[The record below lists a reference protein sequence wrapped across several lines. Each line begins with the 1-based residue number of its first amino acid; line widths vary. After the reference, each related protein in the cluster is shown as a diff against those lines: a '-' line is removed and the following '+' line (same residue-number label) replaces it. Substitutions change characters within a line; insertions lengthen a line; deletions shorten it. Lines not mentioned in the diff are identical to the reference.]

1 MNTAL
6 KFYAVLVVAGAFV
19 GVVAI
24 ASKAQAKLDEK
35 LPVQPPT
42 DPVTPTPVTP
52 TPEPR
57 DVSRDVPWEIVTYK
71 KVGKDGVVR
80 DRADL
85 EFDDLPAMREWTLAK
100 AGEFGIGDGELAE
113 EALTQL
119 LTLFRNRLS
128 LDEIRVGDRGKFD
141 IAELFNRAKPLSWG
155 QAKSAVLAWIDAP
168 QAPDRLP
175 DPLLAL
181 YDYKGVVIA
190 IWQIQINP
198 TLVEWAV
205 FPGGTIDSV
214 RQSKLG
220 YNWVPPDAKSM
231 LSSDTSATS
240 AEAKADA
247 QAAAKGLG
255 A

>member
-1 MNTAL
+1 MNAAL
-6 KFYAVLVVAGAFV
+6 KVYAVLVVAGAFV

-24 ASKAQAKLDEK
+24 ASKARAKLDEK

-42 DPVTPTPVTP
+42 NPVTP

-85 EFDDLPAMREWTLAK
+85 EFDDLPAMREWTLAR
-100 AGEFGIGDGELAE
+100 AGDFGIGDGALAE

-181 YDYKGVVIA
+181 YD
-190 IWQIQINP
+190 
-198 TLVEWAV
+198 
-205 FPGGTIDSV
+205 
-214 RQSKLG
+214 
-220 YNWVPPDAKSM
+220 
-231 LSSDTSATS
+231 
-240 AEAKADA
+240 
-247 QAAAKGLG
+247 
-255 A
+255 